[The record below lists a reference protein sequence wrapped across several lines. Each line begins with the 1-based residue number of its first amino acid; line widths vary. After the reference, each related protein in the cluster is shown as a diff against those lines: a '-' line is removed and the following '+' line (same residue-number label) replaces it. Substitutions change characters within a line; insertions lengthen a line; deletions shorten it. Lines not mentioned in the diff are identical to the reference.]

1 MCGLVAIIGRLGRP
15 VERPVLTRM
24 SEVLK
29 HRGPDG
35 DGLVVEGP
43 VGLAHRRLAILDP
56 AAGAQPMTV
65 EGVTL
70 VHNGE
75 VYNFVELRRE
85 LQALGRVFHTGT
97 DTEVVLHAYLAW
109 GPAFVERLN
118 GMYAFV
124 LHDPKKKMVLVARDR
139 FGVKPLYV
147 HRAPDRLLF
156 ASEIK
161 ALLVHPEVAAH
172 PDPSALHDYV
182 TFQYQL
188 GDATLFSGIR
198 KVLPGHVLTID
209 LASLAVSDRA
219 YWQPD
224 FEVDLDHTESYFVDR
239 LRDLLIDSVA
249 LQMRADVP
257 VGAYLS
263 GGLDSSLVTTLAARF
278 VSGPIQTFTGAFD
291 DGPEFD
297 ESGYARLV
305 ADAVGAEACVVRP
318 TETDFISLLPRLVWH
333 MDEPAAGPGLFPQ
346 YMVSREA
353 AQRVK
358 VCLGGQGGDE
368 IFGGYARYV
377 VAYLEQALKGAI
389 FSNNEEGEHIVSLAS
404 ILPNLPFLR
413 QYVPMLTSFWAR
425 GAFADMDRRYFAL
438 IDRSEGQL
446 DGFSADFRR
455 GHDREAAFARFQ
467 AAFQDPQ
474 TRSYYNK
481 MVHYDLMASLP
492 ALLHVE
498 DRVSMAVS
506 LESRVP
512 LLDHRMV
519 ELVTSMPP
527 AMKFRGAEMKYML
540 KRAIRD
546 LLPAA
551 IVDRKDKMGFPVPLH
566 LWARGRAGE
575 FFRDVLLSQAC
586 RERGLFDAT
595 AIEKLLREERAF
607 GRRLWG
613 LLNLE
618 LWCQTFLDG
627 QPETALTA

>member
-1 MCGLVAIIGRLGRP
+1 MCGLVALIGRSGRP
-15 VERPVLTRM
+15 VERPVLARM
-24 SEVLK
+24 SEVLR

-35 DGLVVEGP
+35 DGLHVEGS

-75 VYNFVELRRE
+75 VYNFVELRRD
-85 LQALGRVFHTGT
+85 LQALGRTFHTGT

-109 GPAFVERLN
+109 GPSFVERLN
-118 GMYAFV
+118 GMFAFV
-124 LHDPKKKMVLVARDR
+124 LVDPARRLALVARDR
-139 FGVKPLYV
+139 FGVKPLYL

-161 ALLVHPEVAAH
+161 ALLVHPEVPARPNPA
-172 PDPSALHDYV
+172 ALHDYV
-182 TFQYQL
+182 TFQYCL
-188 GDATLFSGIR
+188 GDATLFAGIR

-209 LASLAVSDRA
+209 LDSLAVTDRA

-224 FEVDLDHTESYFVDR
+224 FEVDLDHTESYFVDQ
-239 LRDLLIDSVA
+239 LRDLLIDTVGI
-249 LQMRADVP
+249 QMRADVP

-263 GGLDSSLVTTLAARF
+263 GGLDSSLVTTLASRF
-278 VSGPIQTFTGAFD
+278 VPGPIQTFTGAFD
-291 DGPEFD
+291 EGPEFD
-297 ESGYARLV
+297 ESPYARLV
-305 ADAVGAEACVVRP
+305 ADAVGASTCVIRP
-318 TETDFISLLPRLVWH
+318 TETDFVATLPRLVWH
-333 MDEPAAGPGLFPQ
+333 MDEPSAGPGLFPQ

-389 FSNNEEGEHIVSLAS
+389 FSSNEEGEHIVSLSS
-404 ILPNLPFLR
+404 ILPNLPFLKA
-413 QYVPMLTSFWAR
+413 YVPMLTSFWAR

-455 GHDREAAFARFQ
+455 SHDREAAFARFQ
-467 AAFQDPQ
+467 AVFQDPH

-481 MVHYDLMASLP
+481 MVHYDLVSGLP

-512 LLDHRMV
+512 LLDHRLV
-519 ELVTSMPP
+519 ELVTRMPP
-527 AMKFRGAEMKYML
+527 AMKFRGAEMKYIL

-546 LLPAA
+546 LLPPAV
-551 IVDRKDKMGFPVPLH
+551 VDRKDKMGFPVPLH
-566 LWARGRAGE
+566 LWARQGARG
-575 FFRDVLLSQAC
+575 FFRDVLLSGEC
-586 RERGLFDAT
+586 RSRGLFEPVVVEALFDT
-595 AIEKLLREERAF
+595 EEAY
-607 GRRLWG
+607 GRHLWG
-613 LLNLE
+613 LVNLE
-618 LWCQTFLDG
+618 LWFRTFID
-627 QPETALTA
+627 

>member
-1 MCGLVAIIGRLGRP
+1 MCGLVAIIGRPGRP
-15 VERPVLTRM
+15 VERPVLERM
-24 SEVLK
+24 SQVIK

-35 DGLVVEGP
+35 EGLVVNGS

-65 EGVTL
+65 NGVTL

-85 LQALGRVFHTGT
+85 LEQLGHVFATGT
-97 DTEVVLHAYLAW
+97 DTEVILHAYLAW
-109 GPAFVERLN
+109 GPSFVERLN
-118 GMYAFV
+118 GMFAFV
-124 LHDPKKKMVLVARDR
+124 LHDPRLGQVLIARDR

-147 HRAPDRLLF
+147 HHTPERWVF

-161 ALLVHPEVAAH
+161 ALLAHPEIEAH
-172 PDPSALHDYV
+172 PDAEALHDYV
-182 TFQYQL
+182 TFQYVL
-188 GDATLFSGIR
+188 GNATLFSGIH
-198 KVLPGHVLTID
+198 KVQPGHVLTLD
-209 LASLAVSDRA
+209 LETFTLHDRT
-219 YWQPD
+219 YWAPN
-224 FEVDLDHTESYFVDR
+224 FEVDAYHTEAYFVDR
-239 LRDLLIDSVA
+239 LRDLLIDTVG

-278 VSGPIQTFTGAFD
+278 VSGPIKTFTGAFAE
-291 DGPEFD
+291 GPAFD
-297 ESGYARLV
+297 ESAYASLV
-305 ADAVGAEACVVRP
+305 AESVGAEARLIRP
-318 TETDFISLLPRLVWH
+318 TEADLIETLPKLVWH

-346 YMVSREA
+346 YMVSRA
-353 AQRVK
+353 AAREVK

-389 FSNNEEGEHIVSLAS
+389 FSSNEEGEHIVSLQS

-413 QYVPMLTSFWAR
+413 AYVPMLTSFWAR
-425 GAFADMDRRYFAL
+425 GTFSDMDRRYFAL

-446 DGFSADFRR
+446 DGLSADFQRA
-455 GHDREAAFARFQ
+455 HDREAAFARFQ
-467 AAFQDPQ
+467 GVFQDPH

-481 MVHYDLMASLP
+481 MVHYDLVAGLP
-492 ALLHVE
+492 ALLQVE

-519 ELVTSMPP
+519 DLITSMPP
-527 AMKFRGAEMKYML
+527 AMKFRGGEMKYIL
-540 KRAIRD
+540 KRAIAD

-566 LWARGRAGE
+566 LWARGRAGD
-575 FFRDVLLSQAC
+575 FFRDVLLSGRC
-586 RERGLFDAT
+586 RQRGLFEPA
-595 AIEKLLREERAF
+595 AIEALLKEERAF

-627 QPETALTA
+627 RPGGALTA